1 MGKYKY
7 MDLGD
12 SDKSKGRWFNEGDYF
27 TRKINGEKNTS

>member
-12 SDKSKGRWFNEGDYF
+12 SDKTKGRCFNEGDYF
-27 TRKINGEKNTS
+27 TK